1 MERSGK
7 SDGYI
12 RNTPK
17 GPWCSSL
24 RRMCFL
30 HTGSDI
36 KIRSILKAP
45 LISYFFVISKNLAGL
60 SFNFIILAILIDSTV
75 FVPDCRSKR
84 VAKNERWHIGT
95 KAVRQNWRAA
105 CTWGHIFLGTRKA
118 VHQSPYFLWWKSTTT
133 SPINFPVN
141 LDARHLFLHHMC
153 YPYHDKVQTIFQSRC
168 R

>member
-36 KIRSILKAP
+36 KIGSVFLF
-45 LISYFFVISKNLAGL
+45 SYKISKNREKGNLAGL
-60 SFNFIILAILIDSTV
+60 SFNFIVLAILIDSTV

>member
-1 MERSGK
+1 MLLLVLEGCVF
-7 SDGYI
+7 YI
-12 RNTPK
+12 
-17 GPWCSSL
+17 
-24 RRMCFL
+24 

-95 KAVRQNWRAA
+95 KAVRQN
-105 CTWGHIFLGTRKA
+105 
-118 VHQSPYFLWWKSTTT
+118 
-133 SPINFPVN
+133 
-141 LDARHLFLHHMC
+141 
-153 YPYHDKVQTIFQSRC
+153 
-168 R
+168 